1 MTENTPS
8 WAVEQ
13 VWGSDRFYSEGDVA
27 EGQVAFVIDSGV
39 ALLDDLNVNTE
50 WSRSFVDGE
59 PNPHDPEG
67 AHGTAVASVIGAKA
81 NGEGLTGVAPGAE
94 IVALK
99 ALTNAGRGNA
109 RGINAALAYARDVII
124 ENDLFDRAVVNL
136 SLGGGSPNRHPLVKE
151 LADLGIKVVVSAGNS
166 GRDADGFSPASY
178 GDHENVYT
186 ISSNTQSGAYSG
198 FTNFDGPDLDGK
210 DDVDFTAGGS
220 AVPTY
225 NTDGT
230 IRNRNG
236 TSFSAPL
243 VAGLLL
249 MSEEVKP
256 GQVFELNSDQKE
268 KGMIPDPLAM
278 FDSYTYKHGERPVG
292 PVPEGWYTPPTE
304 SIAPTFGEPIYIE
317 VPVEVIVE
325 KPVYVEVPVEKP
337 VYIEVPVPGP
347 EVIIEKPVY
356 IEVPGPEVEV
366 PVYVEVPVEVVLD
379 VILRGSPTESND
391 IQGTSLDELLVGG
404 AASDKLVG
412 STGND
417 ILLGMGGGDR
427 LKAGGGDDIII
438 SGGGKAKVAGGAGRD
453 TFVLGAGVVKIV
465 DFEPLEDIL
474 SYDGELSFEVRGSKT
489 RVTSDGDL
497 LAVLK
502 GTVAEIPIF

>member
-1 MTENTPS
+1 MTENYPN

-59 PNPHDPEG
+59 PDPHDPRG

-99 ALTNAGRGNA
+99 ALRNAGPGR
-109 RGINAALAYARDVII
+109 RQDIDAALAYARDVII
-124 ENDLFDRAVVNL
+124 ENNLFDRAVVNL
-136 SLGGGSPNRHPLVKE
+136 SFGTGQPSRHPLVKE
-151 LADLGIKVVVSAGNS
+151 LADLGIKVVVAAGNDA
-166 GRDADGFSPASY
+166 RDVDGFSPAGY

-186 ISSNTQSGAYSG
+186 ISSNTSDGSYSV
-198 FTNFDGPDLDGK
+198 FTNFDGPDLDGR

-220 AVPTY
+220 AVPIY

-230 IRNRNG
+230 IRDRNG
-236 TSFSAPL
+236 TSFAAPL
-243 VAGLLL
+243 VSGLLL
-249 MSEEVKP
+249 MSEEIKP
-256 GQVFELNSDQKE
+256 GQVLELDEDQKE
-268 KGMIPDPLAM
+268 KGMIPDPLAL
-278 FDSYTYKHGERPVG
+278 FDPYTYKHGERPVG
-292 PVPEGWYTPPTE
+292 PIPEGWYTPPAE
-304 SIAPTFGEPIYIE
+304 SVAPTFGETIYIE
-317 VPVEVIVE
+317 VPVNVVVE
-325 KPVYVEVPVEKP
+325 KPVYVEVPVE
-337 VYIEVPVPGP
+337 IVP
-347 EVIIEKPVY
+347 
-356 IEVPGPEVEV
+356 
-366 PVYVEVPVEVVLD
+366 D
-379 VILRGSPTESND
+379 VILRGSPTEGND

-404 AASDKLVG
+404 AAFDKLAG
-412 STGND
+412 SRGDD

-427 LKAGGGDDIII
+427 LKGGGGDDVII
-438 SGGGKAKVAGGAGRD
+438 SGGGRAKVAGGKGRD
-453 TFVLGAGVVKIV
+453 TFALGAGVVKIV
-465 DFEPLEDIL
+465 DFDPLEDTL
-474 SYDGELSFEVRGSKT
+474 SYDGELSFEARGRKT

-502 GTVAEIPIF
+502 GTVAEIPVS